1 MPLLPGA
8 GEPAGG
14 ISVATRRALSSPFPG
29 HLCSCRSTVLNLGLN
44 DALVDQI
51 ISDAEG
57 DEGTARWVLD
67 NYRRLLQ
74 MFGDVVRNVDMALF
88 EAELSRVKEVA
99 GVHSDVELK
108 SEHLRE
114 VVEAYK
120 GIYGRETGSPFPQDP
135 WEQLYEAVAAVFA
148 SWNNSRAVRYRQI
161 NEITGLLG
169 EPPRP
174 SLALPAPAAS
184 PPFQRVADAG
194 EPTLARP
201 APCSPPPLLL
211 QAPLST

>member
-1 MPLLPGA
+1 M
-8 GEPAGG
+8 E
-14 ISVATRRALSSPFPG
+14 
-29 HLCSCRSTVLNLGLN
+29 
-44 DALVDQI
+44 QI

-88 EAELSRVKEVA
+88 ESELSRVKEAA

-120 GIYGRETGSPFPQDP
+120 GLYGRETGSPFPQDP

-169 EPPRP
+169 EPACLVVVVPA
-174 SLALPAPAAS
+174 SLLL
-184 PPFQRVADAG
+184 PPFRVVVVEAAATSLRDSRSYHDCT
-194 EPTLARP
+194 P
-201 APCSPPPLLL
+201 
-211 QAPLST
+211 QAPPST

>member
-1 MPLLPGA
+1 MREFALRCCGRSLSLGRIISNSCAGLSPLPPLP
-8 GEPAGG
+8 
-14 ISVATRRALSSPFPG
+14 
-29 HLCSCRSTVLNLGLN
+29 RSTVLNLGLN
-44 DALVDQI
+44 DELVAKI
-51 ISDAEG
+51 ISDADG

-88 EAELSRVKEVA
+88 EAELSRVKELA

-108 SEHLRE
+108 SEHLRD

-120 GIYGRETGSPFPQDP
+120 GLYARETGSPFPQDP
-135 WEQLYEAVAAVFA
+135 WAQLYEAVAAVFA

-169 EPPRP
+169 EPACLP
-174 SLALPAPAAS
+174 SVAWHRSCEAPVS
-184 PPFQRVADAG
+184 PSCLCP
-194 EPTLARP
+194 
-201 APCSPPPLLL
+201 
-211 QAPLST
+211 